1 MLNLRDG
8 NQKKR
13 KKKKTGVRNERGRV
27 KDGGERR
34 IWSAAEAELYSRARA
49 LRIDEE
55 ELREDII
62 INSRAGKTRSSITAR
77 HIRRARAQIFILLVT
92 DLPRSTRRERR
103 LGGRDSGAWDDVEHS
118 NSPHGL
124 ISHNIL
130 CKVKGN
136 EREKSTTRPEV
147 LFSHVHH
154 SLSRHYSSKTQWS
167 VMCRYR
173 CLKSQKTGRHTHTR
187 LKWTNIFPLL
197 IAFNGFWRY
206 NELHLKKSGRSGT
219 GCLCFVLAVVSFV
232 LQELIGGW
240 LSG

>member
-1 MLNLRDG
+1 MVVVWVKRDKSESRK
-8 NQKKR
+8 QQEKKKKHKCLICETKKR

-62 INSRAGKTRSSITAR
+62 INSRAGKTRSSITAP

-103 LGGRDSGAWDDVEHS
+103 LGGRDSGGWDDVEHS

-167 VMCRYR
+167 QC
-173 CLKSQKTGRHTHTR
+173 
-187 LKWTNIFPLL
+187 
-197 IAFNGFWRY
+197 A
-206 NELHLKKSGRSGT
+206 GT
-219 GCLCFVLAVVSFV
+219 GAWSHRKQVVTHIQDSNGQTSFHC
-232 LQELIGGW
+232 W
-240 LSG
+240 